1 MEENKFVLSDVVVL
15 NENEDSITILD
26 QTQLPAKEVYETI
39 TEEEALIDA
48 IKKLKVRGAPAI
60 GVAAAFG
67 VYVCVSR
74 TASSI
79 TSPDVLKSHFQR
91 IAGRILSPLN
101 TVSDN
106 HPAMTVPSTPKAAE
120 NAIICVAFSSEKSFA
135 F

>member
-60 GVAAAFG
+60 GVRPHLVFM
-67 VYVCVSR
+67 YVFPVR
-74 TASSI
+74 H
-79 TSPDVLKSHFQR
+79 LLSHLR
-91 IAGRILSPLN
+91 
-101 TVSDN
+101 
-106 HPAMTVPSTPKAAE
+106 MY
-120 NAIICVAFSSEKSFA
+120 
-135 F
+135 